1 MDYLVIT
8 ALLLLSALFSGLNLG
23 LMSLGPH
30 TLKRKKELGD
40 TQAAKVYEIRK
51 NGNLLL
57 VTLLLSNVAVNA
69 ILAIFLGSITAGLL
83 AVIIST
89 ALITLF
95 GEIIPQAAFSR
106 YALYLSSKVIW
117 IVQVFMFVLYP
128 ICRPISGLLDWWL
141 GEELQTFYSRQEL
154 VNILEEH
161 SESLESEIQSH
172 EEKIARGA
180 LTFGEKTIRQVMT
193 PLDVVMSLPLNQKIT
208 KAFVKKIKDSGFARF
223 PVMQKG
229 AVIGTLYTRD
239 LLGLARGKKMK
250 DIVRSPAIFIQQNQ
264 SLDIALKLFLN
275 TKHHLFIVQNRQ
287 KQMVGVVSIEDVIE
301 EILGDEIVDEFDNH
315 EDMQKITQTD

>member
-1 MDYLVIT
+1 MDYLVIVV
-8 ALLLLSALFSGLNLG
+8 LLLLSALFSGLNLG

-40 TQAAKVYEIRK
+40 RQAAKVYEVRK

-83 AVIIST
+83 AVVIST

-106 YALYLSSKVIW
+106 HALRLSARVVWLVRI
-117 IVQVFMFVLYP
+117 FMIVLYP
-128 ICRPISGLLDWWL
+128 ICRPISAMLDWAL
-141 GEELQTFYSRQEL
+141 GEELPTFYSRQEL

-161 SESLESEIQSH
+161 SESIESEIQSH

-180 LTFGEKTIRQVMT
+180 LTFGEKTIREVMT
-193 PLDVVMSLPLNQKIT
+193 PQDVVMSLPLNQKIT
-208 KAFVKKIKDSGFARF
+208 KAFIKKIKDSGFARF
-223 PVMQKG
+223 PVMQG
-229 AVIGTLYTRD
+229 ESVVGTLYTRD

-250 DIVRSPAIFIQQNQ
+250 DIIHTPPIFIQQNQ
-264 SLDIALKLFLN
+264 SLHIALKLFLS
-275 TKHHLFIVQNRQ
+275 TKHHLFIVQNQQ
-287 KQMVGVVSIEDVIE
+287 KAMVGVVSIEDVIE
-301 EILGDEIVDEFDNH
+301 EILGDEIVDEFDKH
-315 EDMQKITQTD
+315 DDMQKVARN